1 MIILAILINVLV
13 CLMIICKYGIKKR
26 MQGEIQNQV
35 ESTLGQYYR
44 YMNQMEGEDIDISI
58 GNNYN
63 REKRDNSNEIE
74 Y

>member
-1 MIILAILINVLV
+1 M
-13 CLMIICKYGIKKR
+13 
-26 MQGEIQNQV
+26 

-58 GNNYN
+58 GSNYN
-63 REKRDNSNEIE
+63 REKRDNNEIE